1 MARDFGLTVG
11 IPKTNVMV
19 TGSEVTDADRAPLYI
34 DDSNIVESVCELPY
48 LGSVVEASGRMGRDI
63 DRRIAQASK
72 AFGTL
77 HKPVFSDKD
86 LLVQTKQ
93 KIYQACV
100 LSILLTVWVRCWTL
114 LCHQRRKLE
123 SFHHRCLKTILGI
136 SNS

>member
-1 MARDFGLTVG
+1 MARDFGLTVS
-11 IPKTNVMV
+11 IPKTKVMV
-19 TGSEVTDADRAPLYI
+19 TGSEATDADRAPLYI
-34 DDSNIVESVCELPY
+34 DDFNIVELVCEFPY
-48 LGSVVEASGRMGRDI
+48 LGSVVEASGRIGRDI

-77 HKPVFSDKD
+77 HKSVFSDNN

-100 LSILLTVWVRCWTL
+100 LSILLYGSECWTL